1 MYLKSIPAYHA
12 QWTKAQTSQ
21 VSQQSD
27 PLRPCHW
34 HDHCAMGVATVPLD
48 GSGTF
53 DGAIPLW
60 AWPLRYRHDS
70 WDLEHSAAHDS
81 VDQEPAASP
90 SALALS
96 ARRRQISAMLAS
108 VGSAEGP
115 AVQPLRSHPQSL
127 AHQGIQWKVNETQRR
142 ISRNIFSRGN
152 VCFLFDQS
160 NNLVSENIDVTKS
173 WQNHTPHVTWL
184 DSMIYVHNEDIDL
197 SPSTAIDSWAYST
210 DPQTFA

>member
-1 MYLKSIPAYHA
+1 
-12 QWTKAQTSQ
+12 
-21 VSQQSD
+21 
-27 PLRPCHW
+27 
-34 HDHCAMGVATVPLD
+34 
-48 GSGTF
+48 
-53 DGAIPLW
+53 
-60 AWPLRYRHDS
+60 
-70 WDLEHSAAHDS
+70 

-173 WQNHTPHVTWL
+173 WQNHTPHVT
-184 DSMIYVHNEDIDL
+184 
-197 SPSTAIDSWAYST
+197 
-210 DPQTFA
+210 

>member
-1 MYLKSIPAYHA
+1 MDLILNPLQLCVRRVVISNFTPKKVHSFSGTRIPNPQLQPCTWRTFQHD
-12 QWTKAQTSQ
+12 QTSQ

-53 DGAIPLW
+53 ESSIPLW

-127 AHQGIQWKVNETQRR
+127 AHHKWCKDRTEAEHKGFNGKLTK
-142 ISRNIFSRGN
+142 RNVEYLGTFSAVGMC
-152 VCFLFDQS
+152 VFF
-160 NNLVSENIDVTKS
+160 
-173 WQNHTPHVTWL
+173 
-184 DSMIYVHNEDIDL
+184 
-197 SPSTAIDSWAYST
+197 STRATI
-210 DPQTFA
+210 